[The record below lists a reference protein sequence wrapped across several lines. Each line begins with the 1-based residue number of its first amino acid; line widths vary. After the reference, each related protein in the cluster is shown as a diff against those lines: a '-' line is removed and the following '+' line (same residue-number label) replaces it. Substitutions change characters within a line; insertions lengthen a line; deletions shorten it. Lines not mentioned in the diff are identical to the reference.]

1 MAAPSEGGPHSCE
14 AVKHLMDAS
23 GGHGYAGNGGV
34 LRVAPGV
41 DTGEGA
47 PPRRR
52 REATCE

>member
-1 MAAPSEGGPHSCE
+1 MKRPVE
-14 AVKHLMDAS
+14 AS

-47 PPRRR
+47 P
-52 REATCE
+52 A